1 MTDEDAVQGAIAEA
15 IAAHAGQEG
24 PLLPMLHDIQAALGF
39 IPDSAVPML
48 GEALQI
54 TAAEVYG
61 VLTFYHDFKRAP
73 QGRHVLRLCRAESCQ
88 AMGAAEGNAAIM
100 RALNLDWHQTTPDGR
115 LTLEPVYCL
124 GLCACSP
131 AAMLDDQP
139 MGRVRPETIAAA
151 VEGLR

>member
-1 MTDEDAVQGAIAEA
+1 MTDKDATQGIVAEV
-15 IAAHAGQEG
+15 IAAHSGQDG
-24 PLLPMLHDIQAALGF
+24 PLLPMLHDIQSALGHVPE
-39 IPDSAVPML
+39 IAVPML
-48 GEALQI
+48 ADALRTT
-54 TAAEVYG
+54 TAEIYG

-88 AMGAAEGNAAIM
+88 AMGAAANNDAIM
-100 RALNLDWHQTTPDGR
+100 QALNLGWHDTTPDGA

-131 AAMLDDQP
+131 SAMLDERP

-151 VEGLR
+151 VAGLR

>member
-1 MTDEDAVQGAIAEA
+1 MTDENAVQGAIAEA

-24 PLLPMLHDIQAALGF
+24 ALLPMLHDIQAALGF

-48 GEALQI
+48 ANALHT

-61 VLTFYHDFKRAP
+61 VLTFYHDFKRVP

-88 AMGAAEGNAAIM
+88 AMGAAESNAAIM

-139 MGRVRPETIAAA
+139 MGRVRPETITAA